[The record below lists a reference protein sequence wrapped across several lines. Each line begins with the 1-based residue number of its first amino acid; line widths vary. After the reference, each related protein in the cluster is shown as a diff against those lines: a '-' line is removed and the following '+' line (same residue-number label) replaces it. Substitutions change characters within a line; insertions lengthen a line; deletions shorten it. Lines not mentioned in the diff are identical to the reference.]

1 MSGYGFAFN
10 IMLKGLSAAWRYYEK
25 PRSIKF

>member
-10 IMLKGLSAAWRYYEK
+10 IMLKGFSAAWRYYEK
-25 PRSIKF
+25 PRL